1 MTGNTPLPT
10 SLRARPFSV
19 PEAREAG
26 VGIGRMRGRDLA
38 RPHLGV
44 RVPVAFPDV
53 GIITRCQSYAP
64 LLRPGQFFSHVTA
77 AEMWGCPLPPG
88 LGIRLHVS
96 VRHPGRAPRADGVIG
111 HQARDPRVLV
121 RHGLPCSDPVSTWIA
136 LASLL
141 DLEELVVAGDHL
153 LLDPHRLDPYDIR
166 PYATPEGVAAAVN
179 GYRGRGARAV
189 ASALPLLSTRAESR
203 TETLLR
209 LLLWRAGLPAP
220 EVNPDI
226 FDGAGRFVARADLVF
241 REWRVIVEY
250 DGEQHRLDDAQYER
264 DQRRLDDLRAA
275 GWTVIRVRK
284 RGLFQRPA
292 ETVARVARELRARG
306 WPG

>member
-1 MTGNTPLPT
+1 MTGNSPLPP
-10 SLRARPFSV
+10 SLGARPFSV
-19 PEAREAG
+19 AEARDAG
-26 VGIGRMRGRDLA
+26 IGIGRLRGRDLA

-44 RVPVAFPDV
+44 RVPVALPDV
-53 GIITRCQSYAP
+53 GIITRCRSYAP

-77 AEMWGCPLPPG
+77 AEMWGCPLPHD
-88 LGIRLHVS
+88 LGTRLHVS

-111 HQARDPRVLV
+111 HQARAPRVLV

-141 DLEELVVAGDHL
+141 DLDELVVAGDHL

-166 PYATPEGVAAAVN
+166 PHATPEGVAAAAN

-189 ASALPLLSTRAESR
+189 AS
-203 TETLLR
+203 
-209 LLLWRAGLPAP
+209 
-220 EVNPDI
+220 I

-241 REWRVIVEY
+241 REWRIIVEY

-264 DQRRLDDLRAA
+264 DLVRLEQLRAA
-275 GWTVIRVRK
+275 GWVVIQVRK

-292 ETVARVARELRARG
+292 ETVARVVRELRGRG
-306 WPG
+306 WPGGQGWPG

>member
-1 MTGNTPLPT
+1 MTGNTPLPR

-44 RVPVAFPDV
+44 RVPVALPDV

-77 AEMWGCPLPPG
+77 AEMWGCPLPPS
-88 LGIRLHVS
+88 LGTRLHVS

-111 HQARDPRVLV
+111 HQARAPRVLV

-141 DLEELVVAGDHL
+141 DLDELVVAGDHL

-209 LLLWRAGLPAP
+209 LLLWRAGLPTP

-226 FDGAGRFVARADLVF
+226 FDGAGRFIARADLVF
-241 REWRVIVEY
+241 REWRIIVEY

-264 DQRRLDDLRAA
+264 DLVRLEQLRAA
-275 GWTVIRVRK
+275 GWVVIQVRK

-292 ETVARVARELRARG
+292 ETVARVVRELRAQG